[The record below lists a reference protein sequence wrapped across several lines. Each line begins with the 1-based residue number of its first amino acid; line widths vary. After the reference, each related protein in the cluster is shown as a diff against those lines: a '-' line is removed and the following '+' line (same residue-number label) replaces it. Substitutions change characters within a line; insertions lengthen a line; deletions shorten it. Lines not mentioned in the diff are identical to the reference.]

1 MVTGRNTQLTRQ
13 IGEHLVT
20 AKLGRMGY
28 IATPFAGNVPTFDI
42 IAVNLAGRVIP
53 IQVKAIKGPSWQFGA
68 DTFLDIELRDS
79 EQIVNGRRVVPNP
92 DMIWVLVL
100 LKLDERDEFYIMRFR
115 DLQDIFFDSYKGG
128 RRPKNPE
135 SKHCAVWPK
144 ELERFRDNWQLLEIT
159 PSPQAPAVVAR

>member
-79 EQIVNGRRVVPNP
+79 EQIVNGRSFIRVHPCPSVVKFRPP
-92 DMIWVLVL
+92 PSVLRL
-100 LKLDERDEFYIMRFR
+100 LAWPGARD
-115 DLQDIFFDSYKGG
+115 
-128 RRPKNPE
+128 
-135 SKHCAVWPK
+135 
-144 ELERFRDNWQLLEIT
+144 
-159 PSPQAPAVVAR
+159 